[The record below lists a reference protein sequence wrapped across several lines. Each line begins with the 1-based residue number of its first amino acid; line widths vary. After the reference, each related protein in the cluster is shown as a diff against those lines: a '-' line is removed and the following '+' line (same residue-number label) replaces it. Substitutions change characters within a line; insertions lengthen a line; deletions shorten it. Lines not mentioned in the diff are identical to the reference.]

1 VAIDEDKG
9 TTRAETEQVMPA
21 LKADL
26 TWSQLYTKA
35 MHKDLVAISSAVSK
49 TKPTT
54 AGPKMKKDAEKL
66 RDQLK
71 SANQT
76 VDQLSDHAGLRP
88 APIKK

>member
-9 TTRAETEQVMPA
+9 TAEADTEQVMPA

-26 TWSQLYTKA
+26 TWSQLYTKS
-35 MHKDLVAISSAVSK
+35 MHKDLVAISTAVSK

-76 VDQLSDHAGLRP
+76 VDQLSDHVGLRP
-88 APIKK
+88 TPIKK

>member
-1 VAIDEDKG
+1 VTIDEDKG
-9 TTRAETEQVMPA
+9 TAETETQSVLPV

-26 TWSQLYTKA
+26 TWSQLYTKS
-35 MHKDLVAISSAVSK
+35 MHKDLVAISTAITK

-54 AGPKMKKDAEKL
+54 SGPKMKKDAEKL

-76 VDQLSDHAGLRP
+76 VDELSDHAGIRP
-88 APIKK
+88 ATVKK

>member
-9 TTRAETEQVMPA
+9 TTGAETEQVMPA
-21 LKADL
+21 LKAEL
-26 TWSQLYTKA
+26 TWSQLYTKS
-35 MHKDLVAISSAVSK
+35 MHKDLVAISAAISK

-76 VDQLSDHAGLRP
+76 VDQLSDHAGLRS
-88 APIKK
+88 APIQK